1 MVRKSRIPALALVL
15 VALVLGACQKKK
27 EVVPGAME
35 TILQSEPNQRAR
47 SLRAEFA
54 ELLKTGQLDGAAAK
68 TEPLAKAVGD
78 ILAAME
84 TIHHRKTAVPDF
96 DVIRYVEA
104 LRDLGE
110 NLRGFQRLY
119 AKGSQES
126 LKREML
132 QGLLDQLRLKIR

>member
-1 MVRKSRIPALALVL
+1 MVRKPRIPALALL
-15 VALVLGACQKKK
+15 LIPLALGACQKKK

-47 SLRAEFA
+47 ALRTEFA
-54 ELLKTGQLDGAAAK
+54 ELLRSGQLDVAAAK
-68 TEPLAKAVGD
+68 VGRFSKVVGD
-78 ILAAME
+78 ILAAMD